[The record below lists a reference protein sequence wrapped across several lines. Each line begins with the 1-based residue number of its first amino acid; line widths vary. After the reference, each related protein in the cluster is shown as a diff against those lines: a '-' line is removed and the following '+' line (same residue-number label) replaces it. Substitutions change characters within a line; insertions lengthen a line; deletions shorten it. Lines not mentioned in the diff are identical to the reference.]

1 MEHGFTG
8 HEHYDRFVK
17 VRGER
22 GKVKGAFGS
31 KTLQQ
36 LISNSPLTFHLL
48 IYYGS
53 LWGKRLKMSL
63 VISDKL
69 RCCPT

>member
-22 GKVKGAFGS
+22 GKVKGTFGS

-36 LISNSPLTFHLL
+36 LISNSPLTFPLSPFTTPTE
-48 IYYGS
+48 ISSS
-53 LWGKRLKMSL
+53 LTPGLSVL
-63 VISDKL
+63 
-69 RCCPT
+69 